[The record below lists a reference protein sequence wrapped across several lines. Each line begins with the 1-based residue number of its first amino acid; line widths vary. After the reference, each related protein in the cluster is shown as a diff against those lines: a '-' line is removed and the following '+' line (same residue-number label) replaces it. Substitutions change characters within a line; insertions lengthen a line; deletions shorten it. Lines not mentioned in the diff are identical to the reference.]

1 MSKLKDDT
9 AEIQKET
16 QYIKNAV
23 NNMSLAREM
32 LKDYKFYNQILQILL
47 MVSIVSNILIV
58 LMLK

>member
-9 AEIQKET
+9 KEIQKET
-16 QYIKNAV
+16 QVLKDAV

-32 LKDYKFYNQILQILL
+32 LENYKFYNKALQIIL

-58 LMLK
+58 LILK

>member
-9 AEIQKET
+9 EEIQKET
-16 QYIKNAV
+16 QVIKNAV

-32 LKDYKFYNQILQILL
+32 LKDYKFYNKALQILL
-47 MVSIVSNILIV
+47 MVSILSNILIV

>member
-1 MSKLKDDT
+1 MSKIKDDT

-47 MVSIVSNILIV
+47 IVSIVSNILIV